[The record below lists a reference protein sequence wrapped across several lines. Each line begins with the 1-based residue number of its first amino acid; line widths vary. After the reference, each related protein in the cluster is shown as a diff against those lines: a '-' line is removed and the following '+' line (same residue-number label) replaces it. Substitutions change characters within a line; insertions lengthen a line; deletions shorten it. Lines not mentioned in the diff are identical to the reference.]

1 MREIPIAD
9 PNDPRLADYRD
20 LSRAERLRH
29 AGVFVAEGRLVVR
42 RVLECGRYRVRS
54 LLLSDAARRQ
64 LSLALDGL
72 GETPV
77 YVCRSQD
84 FLAVTGYDI
93 HRGCLALVDRPSPC
107 KVSEIAGT
115 ARRLVILENVA
126 NADNVGGVFRNA
138 AAFGFDGVLL
148 SPNCCDPLYRKA
160 IRTSMAASLSVP
172 FATIEPWPE
181 ALHTLRTCGFTLAAF
196 TPDSEAEPMTWFA
209 ERHAITG
216 GKVALIFGNEGDG
229 LSDPVKHLADL
240 RVCIPIS
247 RAVDSLNLAVA
258 AGIACAGLT
267 RAADLA

>member
-1 MREIPIAD
+1 MREIPITD
-9 PNDPRLADYRD
+9 PNDPRLAGYRD
-20 LSRAERLRH
+20 LSQAERLQD
-29 AGVFVAEGRLVVR
+29 AGAFVAEGRLVVR

-54 LLLSDAARRQ
+54 LLLNESARRQ
-64 LSLALDGL
+64 LSPALEGL
-72 GETPV
+72 GDTPV

-84 FLAVTGYDI
+84 FLPITGHNI
-93 HRGCLALVDRPSPC
+93 HRGCLALVDRPASF
-107 KVSEIAGT
+107 KFSDIAEP
-115 ARRLVILENVA
+115 ARRLVVLENVA

-181 ALHTLRTCGFTLAAF
+181 ALLALRGYGFALAAF
-196 TPDSEAEPMTWFA
+196 TLAGDAEPLSVFA
-209 ERHAITG
+209 GRADADT
-216 GKVALIFGNEGDG
+216 KVALIFGSEGDG
-229 LSDPVKHLADL
+229 LSDAVTRLADR
-240 RVCIPIS
+240 RVRIPIS
-247 RAVDSLNLAVA
+247 RTVDSLNLAVA